1 MVEPELKKNEN
12 FMFFTL
18 KVIKEIKYVEQNV
31 EQSPQPNLDLDISSK
46 LKKNLGRLVRTI
58 ANVYNPH
65 QFPTV
70 RVLASMKN

>member
-1 MVEPELKKNEN
+1 MVEPEFKKNEN

-46 LKKNLGRLVRTI
+46 FYKKKFWGD
-58 ANVYNPH
+58 
-65 QFPTV
+65 
-70 RVLASMKN
+70 